1 MFRKTNHIHFVG
13 IGGIGMSGMA
23 ELLHKLQFSIS
34 GSDLNISERT
44 NHLNKLNIEVFKGHK
59 ESNVSKADVVVFSS
73 AVDKNN
79 VELIAA
85 KKLNIPIIRRAE
97 MLSELLKLK
106 PISIAIS
113 GTHGKTTSSSMLGSI
128 LTASDLEPTLV
139 IGGIVNKFNTNA
151 ISGSGKIIV
160 VEADEFDRSFLSLQP
175 TMAVIT
181 NLDLEHL
188 DCYKNLE
195 DLQSAFSQFAN
206 SVPFYGTVAIY
217 IDDTKSSSLISN
229 IRRPIITFGISEDAY
244 IRATNIKF
252 NDKQSSFDL
261 LINNVIKGN
270 IILNVPGEHNI
281 KNALAAISIAHDLE
295 IPYKSIYNG
304 LKQYLGVRR
313 RFEIKWTTK
322 NNIMIVDDYAH
333 HPSEISA
340 TIQAAMNGWKRRLI
354 TIFQPHLYS
363 RTRDF
368 CDDFAKAL
376 NNSDILLITDI
387 FGAREKPIPGVHSN
401 KIINRV
407 KELGHQNTTYIKND
421 DDIISIIKNI
431 SKANDII
438 ITMGAGNIWR
448 TGEKIFKALR

>member
-44 NHLNKLNIEVFKGHK
+44 DHLMKLKIEVFKGHK

-73 AVDKNN
+73 AVEKNN

-113 GTHGKTTSSSMLGSI
+113 GTHGKTTTSSMLGSI
-128 LTASDLEPTLV
+128 LTESDLEPTLV

-175 TMAVIT
+175 TIAAIT

-206 SVPFYGTVAIY
+206 SVPFYGTVSVY

-252 NDKQSSFDL
+252 NNTQSSFDL
-261 LINNVIKGN
+261 LINNVRKGN

-295 IPYKSIYNG
+295 ISYKSIYNG
-304 LKQYLGVRR
+304 LKQYIGVRR

-340 TIQAAMNGWKRRLI
+340 TIQAAMNGWERRLI

-368 CDDFAKAL
+368 CEDFAKAL
-376 NNSDILLITDI
+376 INSEILLITDI
-387 FGAREKPIPGVHSN
+387 FGAREKPIPGVHSS

-407 KELGHQNTTYIKND
+407 KELGHQNIVYIKKNEE
-421 DDIISIIKNI
+421 IITTIKNI
-431 SKANDII
+431 AKADDMI
-438 ITMGAGNIWR
+438 ITMGAGDIWR
-448 TGEKIFKALR
+448 SGEKIFEALS